1 MKLLRKYIREIL
13 SENKLRVFD
22 FDDTL
27 AVTDSMIILT
37 KGSGEQIRQTPGEW
51 AVYKPEPGDKFDYSE
66 FGGELMNPREIKD
79 YMNWLTKLIKA
90 GEKIKTAI
98 KERASK
104 EDIAKSDWTSCCK
117 GPILKKDLEEN
128 LWVCPECNRH
138 HKVKPHQ
145 RFELLFGKGNYET
158 FKTPIPKDDPLNWT
172 DSKPY
177 KERLKS
183 ARKKTGLD
191 CSMVVA
197 SGSINNIKITA
208 IASDFD
214 FMGASI
220 GAAEGEAFL
229 YAAQHAIENKQP
241 LLVVT
246 QGGGMKMQES
256 LISLSQMTRTTL
268 AINEVKAAGLP
279 YIVLLSDPTAGG
291 ITASYAMLGS
301 IILAEPGALVAF
313 AGARVIQGTVKQELP
328 EGFQRSE
335 YVQKTGFVD
344 LIVNRKDTASTIGT
358 LLSILLKKN
367 SAISSEENETSEDTQ
382 QLSKVAS

>member
-1 MKLLRKYIREIL
+1 MVNWI
-13 SENKLRVFD
+13 
-22 FDDTL
+22 
-27 AVTDSMIILT
+27 T
-37 KGSGEQIRQTPGEW
+37 KI
-51 AVYKPEPGDKFDYSE
+51 
-66 FGGELMNPREIKD
+66 
-79 YMNWLTKLIKA
+79 IKA

-98 KERASK
+98 RERASK
-104 EDIAKSDWTSCCK
+104 EDIAKSDWTSCCR
-117 GPILKKDLEEN
+117 GPILKKDLEAN
-128 LWVCPECNRH
+128 LWVCPDCNKH
-138 HKVKPHQ
+138 HRIKPNQ
-145 RFELLFGKGNYET
+145 RFDILFGKNNYET

-177 KERLKS
+177 KDRLKS

-241 LLVVT
+241 FLVVT
-246 QGGGMKMQES
+246 SGGGMKMQES
-256 LISLSQMTRTTL
+256 LISLSQMTRSTL

-279 YIVLLSDPTAGG
+279 YLVLLTDPTAGG
-291 ITASYAMLGS
+291 ITASYAMLGD
-301 IILAEPGALVAF
+301 IHIAEPGALIAF
-313 AGARVIQGTVKQELP
+313 AGARVIAGTVKQELP
-328 EGFQRSE
+328 EGFQKSS

-344 LIVNRKDTASTIGT
+344 LIVDRKDLSSKIGT
-358 LLSILLKKN
+358 LLSILLNKN
-367 SAISSEENETSEDTQ
+367 SVITAEENETSEDSQSLT
-382 QLSKVAS
+382 KAAS